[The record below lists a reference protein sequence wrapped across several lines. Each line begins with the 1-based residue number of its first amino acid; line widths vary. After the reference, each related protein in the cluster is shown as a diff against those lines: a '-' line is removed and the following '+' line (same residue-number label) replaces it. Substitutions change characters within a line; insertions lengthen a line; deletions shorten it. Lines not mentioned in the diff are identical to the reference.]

1 MRSGTFLFGVEVAL
15 ALSAPVHA
23 QSYGGYGS
31 GSGTA
36 ESGDDEAED
45 QGQRASERR
54 TEIRPYIEASQ
65 GFIWEISPGDDVVT
79 YTQLAAGVDAAIT
92 GRNVGGTVSL
102 RYERNFSWSD
112 EMADNDTLS
121 GIIRGY
127 AAVIPNVLTI
137 EAGALA
143 STSRIDQSGASTMN
157 PLVGDDLT
165 STTYA
170 VYAGPTLQTQ
180 VGDVGVSANYR
191 IGYTRVDGPDS
202 LATNGTLVDVFDESV
217 AHSANI
223 RLGTSPGEPLPV
235 GIGVGAGFYQEDI
248 DNLDQRVRDAYVR
261 GDVTVPV
268 TPTLAIVGGIGLEDV
283 EVSSRDALR
292 DADGVPVIG
301 ADGRYVTDT
310 SGPRRIAYDAD
321 GLIWDVGVVWRPSRR
336 TQLQATFGHRYD
348 SETFYGSFN
357 WQPDRRSNLGINVYD
372 GINGFGGRMTN
383 SLANLPAEF
392 EVIRDPV
399 SGDITGCVNSTNGQG
414 CLDALLGSARSAV
427 FRGRGISANYS
438 RQIGQMTAGIGAGY
452 ERRKFIGAEGT
463 VLAAANGIVD
473 ESYYI
478 SAGVSGP
485 VGRQGNFS
493 VNTYANW
500 FDSGTAT
507 VGDVLALGSS
517 VAYGHNLT
525 RKLSA
530 RAALA
535 LTYLDSDASLDDLI
549 ALNALVGLR
558 YDF

>member
-1 MRSGTFLFGVEVAL
+1 MRSGTFLFGAIAAFV
-15 ALSAPVHA
+15 LSAPLHA
-23 QSYGGYGS
+23 QSHGDYGS
-31 GSGTA
+31 SQTS
-36 ESGDDEAED
+36 SGDGDEGEN
-45 QGQRASERR
+45 GGERATTRR

-65 GFIWEISPGDDVVT
+65 GVLWEISPSDDVVT
-79 YTQLAAGVDAAIT
+79 YTQLAAGVDASIT

-112 EMADNDTLS
+112 RMADNDTLS
-121 GIIRGY
+121 AIIRGY
-127 AAVIPNVLTI
+127 AAVIPNTLTI

-143 STSRIDQSGASTMN
+143 STSRIDQSGASTIN

-165 STTYA
+165 STTYSL
-170 VYAGPTLQTQ
+170 YAGPTLQTR
-180 VGDVGVSANYR
+180 VGDVDVNANYR
-191 IGYTRVDGPDS
+191 IGYTRLDGPDAI
-202 LATNGTLVDVFDESV
+202 ATDGNFVDVFDESV
-217 AHSANI
+217 AHSASV
-223 RLGTSPGEPLPV
+223 RVGTSPGRPLPV
-235 GIGVGAGFYQEDI
+235 GVGVGAGFYQEDI

-261 GDVTVPV
+261 ADVTVPV
-268 TPTLAIVGGIGLEDV
+268 TPTLAVVGGIGLEDV

-292 DADGVPVIG
+292 DADGLPVIG
-301 ADGRYVTDT
+301 TDGRYVTD
-310 SGPRRIAYDAD
+310 SNSPRRIAYDAD
-321 GLIWDVGVVWRPSRR
+321 GLIWDVGVIWRPSRR

-372 GINGFGGRMTN
+372 GISGFGGRMTN

-392 EVIRDPV
+392 EVVRDPV
-399 SGDITGCVNSTNGQG
+399 TGDITGCINSVNGQG

-438 RQIGQMTAGIGAGY
+438 RQFGQMTAGISAGY
-452 ERRKFIGAEGT
+452 ERRKFIAAEGT
-463 VLAAANGIVD
+463 VLAAADGIVD

-478 SAGVSGP
+478 SAGLSGP
-485 VGRQGNFS
+485 VGRQGTFS
-493 VNTYANW
+493 VGSYANW

-517 VAYGHNLT
+517 VAYSHNLT

-535 LTYLDSDASLDDLI
+535 LSYLDSDAALEDI
-549 ALNALVGLR
+549 TALNALVGLR